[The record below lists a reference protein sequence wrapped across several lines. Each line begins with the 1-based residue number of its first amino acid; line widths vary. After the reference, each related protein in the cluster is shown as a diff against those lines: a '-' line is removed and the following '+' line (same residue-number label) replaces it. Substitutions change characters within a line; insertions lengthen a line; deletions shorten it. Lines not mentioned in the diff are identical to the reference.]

1 MARRYPQEVLEQA
14 GVVLEAWKKIEAVS
28 ALGDLT
34 PAAFAAHM
42 EQAQTIQAGLDA
54 IEAQLTDLRNRRD
67 ATLATIWDDVKR
79 VRAGMKAIYGDDSSQ
94 YEMVGG
100 TRKSERKKP
109 ARPAAG
115 A

>member
-1 MARRYPQEVLEQA
+1 M
-14 GVVLEAWKKIEAVS
+14 VLEAWKKIEAAS
-28 ALGDLT
+28 ALGNLT
-34 PAAFAAHM
+34 PAAFTAHV
-42 EQAQTIQAGLDA
+42 EQAQTNQASLDA
-54 IEAQLTDLRNRRD
+54 VEGQLTDLRNLRD

-79 VRAGMKAIYGDDSSQ
+79 VRAGMKTIYGNDSSQ